1 MLTEDLWNTAMQ
13 LTGQIKQVPDHVKG
27 IDEYI
32 REETLHRTL
41 AIIDRD
47 PARRASMEEDGYIW
61 RLWNNFGGEAS
72 VYKEREDIS
81 IQEVLEY
88 RKGMAEDYLPR
99 RCRGEWSI
107 KSTPYA
113 YTTYKSKCFGEEQ
126 GRWNCQSEHTH
137 VR

>member
-1 MLTEDLWNTAMQ
+1 MQ
-13 LTGQIKQVPDHVKG
+13 LTGQIKQVPDHIKG

-32 REETLHRTL
+32 REETCHRTL
-41 AIIDRD
+41 AIVDRD

-88 RKGMAEDYLPR
+88 RKGMAED
-99 RCRGEWSI
+99 
-107 KSTPYA
+107 
-113 YTTYKSKCFGEEQ
+113 
-126 GRWNCQSEHTH
+126 
-137 VR
+137 